1 MQIFVLNGKLFNWC
15 QNCFGIDG
23 LKSIY
28 HYWLLVR
35 SAKNILHFKSDDLV
49 FIDDN
54 PNVEKA
60 KRFLGWVMDV
70 FRSKDN
76 FMRTVKIK
84 TSELLRLVPKLCL
97 LDESE

>member
-1 MQIFVLNGKLFNWC
+1 
-15 QNCFGIDG
+15 
-23 LKSIY
+23 
-28 HYWLLVR
+28 
-35 SAKNILHFKSDDLV
+35 
-49 FIDDN
+49 
-54 PNVEKA
+54 
-60 KRFLGWVMDV
+60 MDV